1 MNLPKKAS
9 LGQQEILENQ
19 VDPRPPPA
27 STIGS
32 KIRASRSAETHQ
44 LTIIDRRVLVR

>member
-1 MNLPKKAS
+1 MLAHESRFLRTK
-9 LGQQEILENQ
+9 L
-19 VDPRPPPA
+19 DPRPPPA

>member
-1 MNLPKKAS
+1 
-9 LGQQEILENQ
+9 LGQQEILENHKL
-19 VDPRPPPA
+19 DPRPPPA

>member
-1 MNLPKKAS
+1 MTAQIGDQAEP
-9 LGQQEILENQ
+9 
-19 VDPRPPPA
+19 V

>member
-1 MNLPKKAS
+1 MLA
-9 LGQQEILENQ
+9 QFLENQ
-19 VDPRPPPA
+19 AGDPRPPPA

-32 KIRASRSAETHQ
+32 KIRASRSAETHN